1 MVWRENEYGI
11 GALKV
16 MDIDEDFLQFDKNAE
31 RYIKNLSRL
40 NLFADT
46 QLQIRIDTLIRF

>member
-16 MDIDEDFLQFDKNAE
+16 MDIDVDFLQYYKNAQ
-31 RYIKNLSRL
+31 R
-40 NLFADT
+40 
-46 QLQIRIDTLIRF
+46 